1 MRNNIFTVVFTLIA
15 VYTILGQTNKLR
27 LDSCVAMTKR
37 NYPMLQQ
44 NGLLKNISAVNIRG
58 INENWLPKLSMLAQ
72 GVYQTEVVQFNFPG
86 TNYNFPHDSY
96 LANLGIDQLLI
107 DGGQFKQQRN
117 IENISVEL
125 EVQKNEV
132 ELYKLIDRVNQ
143 LFIGILLTR
152 ENINMLDLYKSN
164 LENRR
169 KNLVSASQNGLALAS
184 SLDEIDAE
192 LLKNEQTNIE
202 AKDNLI
208 ALYANLSLLTNVKI
222 DDSIEFEMIAIG
234 EDKIS
239 KEQNFNFRPEMKMFD
254 LQDQLIDA
262 RYRLTNKMALPKLS
276 IGMAA
281 NYGRPGPNFIN
292 QELRFFGSA
301 SLNFRWNVSSLYG
314 LSREKSK
321 YQINKDMLDAQR
333 KTFLLSLES
342 SMNTQ
347 TAQISSMEKLIQKDK
362 EIIEKR
368 ASISA
373 VSASQLD
380 NGKINV
386 TNYLWQLNE
395 EMAAKLNLKIH
406 EIKLMNAKSN
416 YNTTKGLEK
425 F

>member
-1 MRNNIFTVVFTLIA
+1 MRNKFLAIIIVLIA
-15 VYTILGQTNKLR
+15 FTSLIGQTNKLR
-27 LDSCVAMTKR
+27 LDTCVAMTKR

-58 INENWLPKLSMLAQ
+58 INENWLPKLSLSAQ

-86 TNYNFPHDSY
+86 TNYSFPHDSY

-107 DGGQFKQQRN
+107 DGGQIKQQRN
-117 IENISVEL
+117 IENISAQL

-132 ELYKLIDRVNQ
+132 ELYKLVDRVNQ
-143 LFIGILLTR
+143 LYIGILLTR
-152 ENINMLDLYKSN
+152 ENLNMLNLYKSN

-184 SLDEIDAE
+184 NLDEIDAE
-192 LLKNEQTNIE
+192 LLKNEQTSIE
-202 AKDNLI
+202 AKDNLQ
-208 ALYANLSLLTNVKI
+208 ALFANLSLLTNLKI
-222 DDSIEFEMIAIG
+222 DESVEFEMIALG
-234 EDKIS
+234 EDKINNGQKS
-239 KEQNFNFRPEMKMFD
+239 NLRPEMKLFD

-276 IGMAA
+276 FGMAA
-281 NYGRPGPNFIN
+281 NFGRPGPNFIN

-301 SLNFRWNVSSLYG
+301 SLNFRWNISSLYG
-314 LSREKSK
+314 FNREKSK
-321 YQINKDMLDAQR
+321 YQINKDMVDVQR

-342 SMNTQ
+342 TLNTHS
-347 TAQISSMEKLIQKDK
+347 AQISSMEKLIQKDK
-362 EIIEKR
+362 EIIGKR
-368 ASISA
+368 EGISSVA
-373 VSASQLD
+373 ASQLD